1 MTEQT
6 NNNQNQPY
14 SRPAYFF
21 IIASTL
27 TGFAVMTVE
36 LLASRLVAPLIG
48 NSIYTW
54 TSIIGTTLL
63 GLVIGSLIGGKIA
76 DRPRGPSY
84 LSLLFGLAAAS
95 VALIPGLV
103 TKAGFI
109 LNSPLGVIGMNM
121 ILCLYLFLV
130 PSTIL
135 GTIQPILL
143 KKYTT
148 ELSLIGRRYGLL
160 SAVWSLGSIA
170 GVFLTGFVF
179 ISYIGSAETLWLI
192 TIVLLFL
199 AAAFTPWRHL
209 NLRTWLGLVLIAGI
223 TAAIGQPATAHGSG
237 QVLLDQETPY
247 YRARV
252 VDTFL
257 PNFGSLRILFLDSD
271 SHSVKSQQP
280 NSDYYAELY
289 PVFKIVAPN
298 LREIMM
304 IGAGG
309 YTMPELFKQAYPE
322 ATVKV
327 LELDQS
333 LVDIGQKYFGL
344 DTKKISTVIGDARP
358 TLAKDPQKY
367 DLIFGDAYN
376 SYISVPWYLLTEEWT
391 ETVREHLNPGGIY
404 AVNFIGTLKGTG
416 AAMTESVVDTFQ
428 KVFPHYYVFATGDSP
443 FITQNIVLIGFNG
456 DAPMAPGTLKQ
467 ELIKA
472 GYGALAAQLRADSP
486 LTDQPGLI
494 LTDNLAPVERLM
506 TPNMENYFADNLKLM
521 KEIFGN

>member
-1 MTEQT
+1 MDPNTPEQNFST
-6 NNNQNQPY
+6 
-14 SRPAYFF
+14 RPAWFY
-21 IIASTL
+21 ITASTL

-76 DRPRGPSY
+76 DRPKGPRY
-84 LSLLFGLAAAS
+84 LSLLFLLAAVT
-95 VALIPGLV
+95 VALIPGLLG
-103 TKAGFI
+103 KADFI
-109 LNSPLGVIGMNM
+109 LGSTLGVIGMNM
-121 ILCLYLFLV
+121 VLCVYLFLL

-148 ELSLIGRRYGLL
+148 ELAMIGRRYGLL

-170 GVFLTGFVF
+170 GVFLTGFFF
-179 ISYIGSAETLWLI
+179 ISYIGSNETLWLI
-192 TIVLLFL
+192 TGVLLII
-199 AAAFTPWRHL
+199 AAAFAPWRQL
-209 NLRTWLGLVLIAGI
+209 SPRTWLGL
-223 TAAIGQPATAHGSG
+223 TAIVVFAIIFGRPITAHGSS

-252 VDTFL
+252 VDTVL
-257 PNFGSLRILFLDSD
+257 PNFGPLRILFLDSD
-271 SHSVKSQQP
+271 SHSVKSQKP

-289 PVFKIVAPN
+289 PVFKIITPN
-298 LREIMM
+298 LRDIMM

-309 YTMPELFKQAYPE
+309 YTMPELFKQAYPQ
-322 ATVKV
+322 TNISV

-333 LVDIGQKYFGL
+333 LIDIGQKYFGL
-344 DTKKISTVIGDARP
+344 DTKQIKTIVGDARP
-358 TLAKDPQKY
+358 TLARDSKKY

-376 SYISVPWYLLTEEWT
+376 SYISVPWYLLTKEWT
-391 ETVREHLNPGGIY
+391 ETVRKHLNTNGVY
-404 AVNFIGTLKGTG
+404 AVNFIGTLAG
-416 AAMTESVVDTFQ
+416 AGSVMTQSVTDTFQ
-428 KVFPHYYVFATGDSP
+428 TVFPNYYVFATGDSP
-443 FITQNIVLIGFNG
+443 EIIQNIVLVGFNG
-456 DAPMAPGTLKQ
+456 PKPMETTALKQ
-467 ELIKA
+467 KLDQA
-472 GYGALAAQLRADSP
+472 GYADLAAQIKDNYP
-486 LTDQPGLI
+486 LTDQKGMV

-506 TPNMENYFADNLKLM
+506 TPNMKSYFGDNLKLM